1 MTLMNGNKRI
11 GRLAVIGIVSVVL
24 AGNGL
29 LATGQVRAEVSAF
42 KDVPRSH
49 WAYDT
54 VMWSKANG
62 VSDGYPDGSF
72 RPAQTVTEAEFLAM
86 LLRVYPEIALPGP
99 QAGEPWYGPYYSVAN
114 AWNWPVYK
122 APTRQVTRGQVAQ
135 LLAAT
140 HGQALGETEAVRFV
154 LEQGLAKGKQGG
166 DGLDGYAPKDVLS
179 RAEAQTF
186 LYRLK
191 QMVPEVSAEGITLKE
206 KPVLAGMENDRVVPA
221 APGQP
226 SSGTGQ
232 ESPTSP
238 AEAGGTAAQEMSG
251 MRLQGIAIGDSAD
264 QVIRLLGE
272 PDRQDEAAAGML
284 WYVYNKDAARYAQIG
299 VKDGRVVALFSNG
312 KGWQFA
318 TGDTRGLDGLRTT
331 AAADKLWGKP
341 VNDADYFVGYQA
353 EGKAIYLYVDKYE
366 AKRVDG
372 VLVIDKEFDGTYR
385 LAVPGKTALQAT
397 ERQVLDLANTFRV
410 AKGTKAVSWSDKAA
424 KAARLHSEDMAK
436 RNYFDHRSPE
446 GTSAGDR
453 MKAQGTGLLSI
464 WGENIA
470 VGFTDAIDAHYGWV
484 NSMGHRTNMLN
495 ASFKYLGVGVADGGD
510 SGIYYTQNFYTP
522 I

>member
-11 GRLAVIGIVSVVL
+11 GRLAVIGIVSMAL

-29 LATGQVRAEVSAF
+29 LATGQVSAEASGF
-42 KDVPRSH
+42 KDVPQSH

-72 RPAQTVTEAEFLAM
+72 RPGQAVTEAEFLAM
-86 LLRVYPEIALPGP
+86 LLRVYPGVVLPEAT
-99 QAGEPWYGPYYSVAN
+99 AGEVWYGPYYRAVN

-122 APTRQVTRGQVAQ
+122 EPTRQVTRGQVAQ
-135 LLAAT
+135 LLAAIT
-140 HGQALGETEAVRFV
+140 GQALGETEAVRFV
-154 LEQGLAKGKQGG
+154 LEQGLAKGKPGV
-166 DGLDGYAPKDVLS
+166 DGLEGYAPKDVLS

-191 QMVPEVSAEGITLKE
+191 QMKPEVSAEAITLKE
-206 KPVLAGMENDRVVPA
+206 KPGLAGQESNQGSPA
-221 APGQP
+221 APEGAAQP
-226 SSGTGQ
+226 Q
-232 ESPTSP
+232 ESASSP
-238 AEAGGTAAQEMSG
+238 GDAGGTATQTLTG
-251 MRLQGIAIGDSAD
+251 MRLQGIAIGDSTD

-272 PDRQDEAAAGML
+272 PDRKDEAAAGML
-284 WYVYNKDAARYAQIG
+284 WYIYNKDAARYAQIG
-299 VKDGRVVALFSNG
+299 VKEGRVVALFSNG

-341 VNDADYFVGYQA
+341 VNDADYFVVYETGDNA
-353 EGKAIYLYVDKYE
+353 VYLYVDKYE

-372 VLVIDKEFDGTYR
+372 VLVIDKAFDSTYR
-385 LAVPGKTALQAT
+385 FAT
-397 ERQVLDLANTFRV
+397 PERTGLRAMERQVLDLANTFRAAQGV
-410 AKGTKAVSWSDKAA
+410 NAVSWSDKAA
-424 KAARLHSEDMAK
+424 KSAQLHSEDMVK

-446 GTSAGDR
+446 GSSAGDR
-453 MKAQGTGLLSI
+453 MKAQGTGALSI

-470 VGFTDAIDAHYGWV
+470 VGYTDAIDAHYGWV
-484 NSMGHRTNMLN
+484 NSMGHRTNMLKS
-495 ASFKYLGVGVADGGD
+495 SFKYLGVGVADGGD
-510 SGIYYTQNFYTP
+510 SGLYYTQNFYTP
-522 I
+522 L